1 MNLLF
6 FEEREKAMQLYD
18 MVFDRIG
25 EGILPMIYYSQLNW
39 ERSLKPDKLAKL
51 RSSSNFMI
59 ENNYCL

>member
-1 MNLLF
+1 
-6 FEEREKAMQLYD
+6 MQLYD